1 MGEAKK
7 MNVTKDWYIQNLYKS
22 QVYVA
27 QSFWVICL
35 NISRTIVELCM
46 KTPYLCTVLAAGNQ
60 KKHLEFTFSIKDLS
74 FHSRASIRA
83 HKHIFSYLK
92 WLNCW
97 KSRGEGFFNEKA
109 FLFCVEI
116 RERKGFSK
124 KFLFS
129 ALRASLCSKKRG
141 WGRGRPPWAPPLGP
155 SPGSAT
161 GTSLRSW
168 RDSGRRVRYVVSWI
182 NGSPFALPRKK
193 PRAQQSRQLRRLT
206 ATSPIKG
213 GKLVAKLMHSTGF
226 DLWTYHFSHMG
237 KNIVLS
243 LIG

>member
-27 QSFWVICL
+27 HSFWVICL

-97 KSRGEGFFNEKA
+97 KSRGEGFFNEIA
-109 FLFCVEI
+109 FLFCVTHSENSEVHI
-116 RERKGFSK
+116 AIVSKWNMLRDWKLVQGFIFCLSSTLCK
-124 KFLFS
+124 WEFL
-129 ALRASLCSKKRG
+129 
-141 WGRGRPPWAPPLGP
+141 
-155 SPGSAT
+155 
-161 GTSLRSW
+161 
-168 RDSGRRVRYVVSWI
+168 
-182 NGSPFALPRKK
+182 K
-193 PRAQQSRQLRRLT
+193 PRYFDFTIWWRHREKHLLKSLNPAHSLSSCLPGTDHHNHLLASFQPLRELLIKLT
-206 ATSPIKG
+206 LKTWSYI
-213 GKLVAKLMHSTGF
+213 LCVT
-226 DLWTYHFSHMG
+226 
-237 KNIVLS
+237 
-243 LIG
+243 

>member
-1 MGEAKK
+1 MELRSPCIRLAF
-7 MNVTKDWYIQNLYKS
+7 YKS
-22 QVYVA
+22 PRTLWKTRV
-27 QSFWVICL
+27 L
-35 NISRTIVELCM
+35 N
-46 KTPYLCTVLAAGNQ
+46 P
-60 KKHLEFTFSIKDLS
+60 LS
-74 FHSRASIRA
+74 FDSLSS
-83 HKHIFSYLK
+83 HIQY
-92 WLNCW
+92 
-97 KSRGEGFFNEKA
+97 
-109 FLFCVEI
+109 
-116 RERKGFSK
+116 
-124 KFLFS
+124 LFS
-129 ALRASLCSKKRG
+129 RPFGLHFALKKRG

-168 RDSGRRVRYVVSWI
+168 RDSGRQVRYVVSWI

-193 PRAQQSRQLRRLT
+193 PRAQQSRQLGRLT
-206 ATSPIKG
+206 ATRPIKG

>member
-1 MGEAKK
+1 MTSDHPNNGCEGDYSLNDCELSGAAKPSAK
-7 MNVTKDWYIQNLYKS
+7 GAPSHPD
-22 QVYVA
+22 
-27 QSFWVICL
+27 
-35 NISRTIVELCM
+35 
-46 KTPYLCTVLAAGNQ
+46 P
-60 KKHLEFTFSIKDLS
+60 
-74 FHSRASIRA
+74 
-83 HKHIFSYLK
+83 
-92 WLNCW
+92 
-97 KSRGEGFFNEKA
+97 
-109 FLFCVEI
+109 EI

-168 RDSGRRVRYVVSWI
+168 RDSGRQVRYVVSWI

-226 DLWTYHFSHMG
+226 ELWTYHFSHMG

>member
-1 MGEAKK
+1 MTSDDPNNGCEGDYSLNDCELSGATKPSAKGAPSHP
-7 MNVTKDWYIQNLYKS
+7 D
-22 QVYVA
+22 
-27 QSFWVICL
+27 
-35 NISRTIVELCM
+35 
-46 KTPYLCTVLAAGNQ
+46 P
-60 KKHLEFTFSIKDLS
+60 
-74 FHSRASIRA
+74 
-83 HKHIFSYLK
+83 
-92 WLNCW
+92 
-97 KSRGEGFFNEKA
+97 
-109 FLFCVEI
+109 EI

-141 WGRGRPPWAPPLGP
+141 WAPPLGP

-168 RDSGRRVRYVVSWI
+168 RDSGRQVRYVVSWI

>member
-1 MGEAKK
+1 MQY
-7 MNVTKDWYIQNLYKS
+7 TKQNLGCCS
-22 QVYVA
+22 L
-27 QSFWVICL
+27 ST
-35 NISRTIVELCM
+35 R
-46 KTPYLCTVLAAGNQ
+46 KTPLIDSITSLNDC
-60 KKHLEFTFSIKDLS
+60 EFSGAPRPSAKGTPGHPDP
-74 FHSRASIRA
+74 
-83 HKHIFSYLK
+83 
-92 WLNCW
+92 
-97 KSRGEGFFNEKA
+97 
-109 FLFCVEI
+109 EI

-141 WGRGRPPWAPPLGP
+141 WGRGRPPRLLPWALLLDLPLEL
-155 SPGSAT
+155 ACAC
-161 GTSLRSW
+161 SW
-168 RDSGRRVRYVVSWI
+168 RDSGRQVRYVVSWI

-193 PRAQQSRQLRRLT
+193 PRAQQSRQLGRLT
-206 ATSPIKG
+206 ASRPIKG

>member
-7 MNVTKDWYIQNLYKS
+7 MNVTKDWYIQNMYKS

-97 KSRGEGFFNEKA
+97 KSRGEGFFQRESIPILCHAQWKLGSSHCYNFKMKHATGLETCA
-109 FLFCVEI
+109 RIYFLFI
-116 RERKGFSK
+116 F
-124 KFLFS
+124 
-129 ALRASLCSKKRG
+129 
-141 WGRGRPPWAPPLGP
+141 
-155 SPGSAT
+155 
-161 GTSLRSW
+161 
-168 RDSGRRVRYVVSWI
+168 
-182 NGSPFALPRKK
+182 N
-193 PRAQQSRQLRRLT
+193 
-206 ATSPIKG
+206 
-213 GKLVAKLMHSTGF
+213 LV
-226 DLWTYHFSHMG
+226 
-237 KNIVLS
+237 
-243 LIG
+243 